1 MKWVLVRPS
10 SFRLPRY
17 NLVRKRVTDSKF
29 FFSLLNPYGP
39 NWIIYTLQIIQKIRD
54 Q

>member
-29 FFSLLNPYGP
+29 FSLLNPYGP